1 MPFNLKKK
9 IIQAIASRA
18 GQVIFYYLIRL
29 YSWSFRLSIENEEE
43 WRNHLKNGGRVLL
56 CTWHQQFFSV
66 IRHFKTYDTF
76 RPSLMISQSSD
87 GDIIAGIARLSG
99 WRPVRGSSSKDGKIA
114 LDEMTKRLKAGGL
127 AGHIMDGPRGPVGK
141 VKAGAIR
148 LALDADAV
156 IVPFYIFADRAW
168 FFNSWDKF
176 FIPKPF
182 AKVTLRYD
190 APITIHKPESE
201 IDFEMQ
207 RKKIEDIMI
216 KELRG
221 DHFPTNPSSPSPH
234 NPHLKPPL

>member
-9 IIQAIASRA
+9 LKQSTASR
-18 GQVIFYYLIRL
+18 GFQVIIYYLIRL
-29 YSWSFRLSIENEEE
+29 YSWSFRFTIKNEEE
-43 WRNHLKNGGRVLL
+43 WRNHLRNGGRVLL
-56 CTWHQQFFSV
+56 CTWHQQFFAA
-66 IRHFKTYDTF
+66 IRHFKIYETY

-99 WRPVRGSSSKDGKIA
+99 WHPVRGSSSKDGKIA
-114 LDEMTKRLKAGGL
+114 LDEMIKRLKAGGL
-127 AGHIMDGPRGPVGK
+127 AAHIMDGPRGPIGK

-156 IVPFYIFADRAW
+156 IVPFYVSADRAW

-190 APITIHKPESE
+190 APIAILKPESE
-201 IDFEMQ
+201 IDFELQ
-207 RKKIEDIMI
+207 RKKVEDIMKVHVFDKFPQPC
-216 KELRG
+216 KET
-221 DHFPTNPSSPSPH
+221 PI
-234 NPHLKPPL
+234 